1 MADFDPKDANWMH
14 RKQAAAFLSGMG
26 CPISARTLEK
36 YASNGNA
43 GKGPAF
49 YRRGWKT
56 VRYHRSDLEAWAKRE
71 SRRVE

>member
-1 MADFDPKDANWMH
+1 LIDFDANDKNWMR
-14 RKQAAAFLSGMG
+14 RKEAASFLSSIG
-26 CPISARTLEK
+26 CPMTYRALEK
-36 YASNGNA
+36 AASNGNA

-56 VRYHRSDLEAWAKRE
+56 VRYHRSDLEAWAKKE